1 MARMGTSPL
10 LPSPTVREAIAAA
23 LGALDS
29 ARPDGGDRMFARA
42 QLERAIELLDA
53 SYREAGTFGDA
64 EPYRLVLDPRPQEAP
79 KLVLVQ
85 PPV

>member
-1 MARMGTSPL
+1 MGTPRL
-10 LPSPTVREAIAAA
+10 LPAQTVREAIAAA

-29 ARPDGGDRMFARA
+29 PRPDAGACMLAQA

-53 SYREAGTFGDA
+53 SYREAGAFGDS

-79 KLVLVQ
+79 KLALVP
-85 PPV
+85 PPVW

>member
-1 MARMGTSPL
+1 MGTSPL
-10 LPSPTVREAIAAA
+10 LPPQTVREAIAAA
-23 LGALDS
+23 LGALGG
-29 ARPDGGDRMFARA
+29 ARPDAADYMFARA
-42 QLERAIELLDA
+42 RLERAIELLDA
-53 SYREAGTFGDA
+53 SYREAGAFGDS